1 MVKKNNFYLPVLLS
15 VLIAIYTI
23 IILSPALKCDFLVYD
38 DDLFITQNPLVV
50 NKDINVKQIFTS
62 VAAKNDYYPI
72 TILTLAWNY
81 QQGKLDPAG
90 YHFWNLMLHALN
102 TILVFFVTYL
112 LTKRNLL
119 MAAIVSMLFGIHPMH
134 VESVAWATERK
145 DVLFLFFFM
154 GGLITYLYYINSKKW
169 LWYFITILLFV
180 LSCLSKGTAV
190 VFPFVLLLI
199 DYLILSKVSIKNM
212 YDKIVF
218 IIISFLFMLFTYRL
232 HQTGTLNNLA
242 DNRSFIFRIL
252 TATYQLMM
260 YAVKLVIPYPLS
272 IFYQNADEKN
282 LPLIYYLSPL
292 IIAVIAVGLY
302 YLRKEKELIFGVFF
316 YLVSIALML
325 QIIPTGGGLFIM
337 SDRFTYLAYIGLFFI
352 IAYWMN
358 KAVNSTKNKLFG
370 IIAKSILVTGILI
383 FSFQSYSRAKV
394 WTNSETLFSDA
405 IEKDSTNSYSYLMRG
420 VYRFKKNNFVEA
432 MNDLNKSIYFDSLFE
447 QAYYDRAMIHD
458 KSGNIDAAIKDYKKA
473 INIKPFR
480 VEAFDNLGW
489 DYFLKSNTDS
499 AIVYYNKAIKLNP
512 EYANV
517 YNNLGVVY
525 SSLGNAREALINYNK
540 ALQLLPDFTNAR
552 INRAK
557 TKVEMNDFLGA
568 MEDWNFLTKTLAN
581 EPKLYYSRAMTY
593 LKMKDTANACKDFKI
608 ASDLGSMEAKSASS
622 TICKY

>member
-282 LPLIYYLSPL
+282 LPLI
-292 IIAVIAVGLY
+292 
-302 YLRKEKELIFGVFF
+302 F
-316 YLVSIALML
+316 
-325 QIIPTGGGLFIM
+325 
-337 SDRFTYLAYIGLFFI
+337 
-352 IAYWMN
+352 
-358 KAVNSTKNKLFG
+358 ST
-370 IIAKSILVTGILI
+370 S
-383 FSFQSYSRAKV
+383 
-394 WTNSETLFSDA
+394 
-405 IEKDSTNSYSYLMRG
+405 
-420 VYRFKKNNFVEA
+420 
-432 MNDLNKSIYFDSLFE
+432 
-447 QAYYDRAMIHD
+447 
-458 KSGNIDAAIKDYKKA
+458 
-473 INIKPFR
+473 
-480 VEAFDNLGW
+480 
-489 DYFLKSNTDS
+489 
-499 AIVYYNKAIKLNP
+499 
-512 EYANV
+512 
-517 YNNLGVVY
+517 
-525 SSLGNAREALINYNK
+525 
-540 ALQLLPDFTNAR
+540 
-552 INRAK
+552 
-557 TKVEMNDFLGA
+557 
-568 MEDWNFLTKTLAN
+568 
-581 EPKLYYSRAMTY
+581 
-593 LKMKDTANACKDFKI
+593 
-608 ASDLGSMEAKSASS
+608 
-622 TICKY
+622 

>member
-1 MVKKNNFYLPVLLS
+1 MVKKNNSYLPVLLCA
-15 VLIAIYTI
+15 LIAIYTF
-23 IILSPALKCDFLVYD
+23 IILSPVLKCDFLVYD

-50 NKDINVKQIFTS
+50 NKDINVKEIFTS

-90 YHFWNLMLHALN
+90 YHFWNLMLHVLN
-102 TILVFFVTYL
+102 VLLVFIFIYI

-119 MAAIVSMLFGIHPMH
+119 MATIVSLLFGIHPMH

-145 DVLFLFFFM
+145 DVLFLFFFI
-154 GGLITYLYYINSKKW
+154 GGLITYLRYLDCKKW

-218 IIISFLFMLFTYRL
+218 IIISFLFMLVTYRL
-232 HQTGTLNNLA
+232 HQSGTLNDLA
-242 DNRSFIFRIL
+242 DDRSFIFRIL
-252 TATYQLMM
+252 TSTYQLML

-292 IIAVIAVGLY
+292 IIAAIAVGIY
-302 YLRKEKELIFGVFF
+302 YLRKEKEIIFGTLF
-316 YLVSIALML
+316 YFVSIALML
-325 QIIPTGGGLFIM
+325 QIIPTGGGFFIM
-337 SDRFTYLAYIGLFFI
+337 SDRFTYLPYIGLLFI

-358 KAVNSTKNKLFG
+358 KAVNNTKNKLFG
-370 IIAKSILVTGILI
+370 NLTKSILVTAILI

-394 WTNSETLFSDA
+394 WTSSETLFSDA
-405 IEKDSTNSYSYLMRG
+405 IKKDSTNSYSYLMRG
-420 VYRFKKNNFVEA
+420 VYRFKNNSFEEA
-432 MNDLNKSIYFDSLFE
+432 MSDLNKSIYFDSLFG
-447 QAYYDRAMIHD
+447 QAYYDRGLIED
-458 KSGNIDAAIKDYKKA
+458 VTGNKDAAKEDYTKAINITPNSAETYDNRGWVYFEENKIDSAIADYKKA
-473 INIKPFR
+473 ISI
-480 VEAFDNLGW
+480 
-489 DYFLKSNTDS
+489 
-499 AIVYYNKAIKLNP
+499 NP
-512 EYANV
+512 KYANA
-517 YNNLGVVY
+517 YNNLGFAY
-525 SSLGNAREALINYNK
+525 AKLGNAKDAIINYNK

-557 TKVEMNDFLGA
+557 AKVELNDFFGA
-568 MEDWNFLTKTLAN
+568 IDDWNFLTKTLAN

-593 LKMKDTANACKDFKI
+593 LKLKDTANACKDFKT
-608 ASDLGSMEAKSASS
+608 ASDLGSMEAKNASS
-622 TICKY
+622 TICK